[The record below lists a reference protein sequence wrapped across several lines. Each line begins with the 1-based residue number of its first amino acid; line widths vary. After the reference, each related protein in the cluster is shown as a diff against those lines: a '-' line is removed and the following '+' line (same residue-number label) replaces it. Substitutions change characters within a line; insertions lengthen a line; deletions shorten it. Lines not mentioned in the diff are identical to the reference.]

1 VATKRLRRHNRRTTA
16 LLGLVLSTGLC
27 LGALAS
33 ATPAAAAPSISFAP
47 TSGAAGTRV
56 LITESGAGFG
66 KVTAVRIA
74 GVLAVFHVASPSQI
88 NAIVPAMPAA
98 VGPITVQIGTTRVS
112 SSTMFTVLPGLV
124 LSPATGPP
132 GSAVNVSGTGFGHS
146 ETVSVSFDGTVL
158 ATPPA
163 STKGSFGPTPVTV
176 PAAATAGSHTIS
188 ALGNT
193 TGLLAQTA
201 YTVTPTIVVSPG
213 TGPPGSAVNVSGA
226 GFGPLEGVDV
236 YFDTTDLALAET
248 GANGSFGPVSIT
260 VPASAVPGTHT
271 VSAEG
276 RQSGV
281 FAQASLSVNTNWAEF
296 HYSAKHKGADPFENV
311 LSPANVSAID
321 QDWSFTTGS
330 GVSSSPAVVNGVVYV
345 GSDDS
350 NVYALNA
357 NGGSKLWSF
366 ATGGSV
372 LTSPAVANGLVYVAA
387 NGSIDALSAATGA
400 QQWTQ
405 GIGSDSESS
414 PTVANGSVYV
424 GMGAS
429 VYAYTGGGDLEWTF
443 TTGEVVDAAPTVTN
457 GVVYVGSVDGN
468 IYALNAATGTQIWKF
483 SPAGSEV
490 ETSPAVANGVV
501 YVAAD
506 NGNIYA
512 LNAATGTQIWSFTTG
527 SNVFSSPAVANGVVY
542 VGSNDGNVY
551 ALNATTGTQVWSF
564 TTGGAV
570 GSSPAVANGVV
581 YVGSNDGNVYALN
594 AATGTRLWS
603 FATGGA
609 VGSSPAVVNGV
620 VYVGSSDGN
629 LYAFDLTGGQ
639 AAPAR
644 ASRSSLHPNYSLRPQ
659 HRQPA

>member
-27 LGALAS
+27 LGALAP
-33 ATPAAAAPSISFAP
+33 ATPAAAAGSISFAP

-56 LITESGAGFG
+56 LITGSGVKLLGA
-66 KVTAVRIA
+66 TAVDIA
-74 GVLAVFHVASPSQI
+74 GVKAVFHVANSSQI

-98 VGPITVQIGTTRVS
+98 VGPITVQIGTTGVS
-112 SSTMFTVLPGLV
+112 SSTMFTVVPGLV

-132 GSAVNVSGTGFGHS
+132 GSAVNVSGAGFGHS
-146 ETVSVSFDGTVL
+146 EKVSVSFDGTVL
-158 ATPPA
+158 ATA
-163 STKGSFGPTPVTV
+163 TTLGTGSFGPTPVTV

-188 ALGNT
+188 ALGNA
-193 TGLLAQTA
+193 TGLLAQA
-201 YTVTPTIVVSPG
+201 SFTVTPTIVVSPG

-271 VSAEG
+271 VSAQG
-276 RQSGV
+276 RQSGA

-296 HYSAKHKGADPFENV
+296 RYSAKHKGANPFENV

-321 QDWSFTTGS
+321 QDWSFTTAGA
-330 GVSSSPAVVNGVVYV
+330 VSSSPAVENGVVYV
-345 GSDDS
+345 GSDDTS
-350 NVYALNA
+350 VYALNA

-372 LTSPAVANGLVYVAA
+372 PTSPAVANGVVYVAA
-387 NGSIDALSAATGA
+387 NGSIDALNAATGA
-400 QQWTQ
+400 QEWTQ
-405 GIGSDSESS
+405 APGSDSESS

-424 GMGAS
+424 GLGAS

-443 TTGEVVDAAPTVTN
+443 TTGEVVDAAPAVTN

-468 IYALNAATGTQIWKF
+468 LYALRASDGTELWKF

-512 LNAATGTQIWSFTTG
+512 LNATTGTQLWSFTTG

-551 ALNATTGTQVWSF
+551 ALNAATGTQVWSF
-564 TTGGAV
+564 TTGGTVGSSPAVANGVVYVGSSDGNLYALNAATGTRLWSFATGGGV

-581 YVGSNDGNVYALN
+581 YVGSNDGN
-594 AATGTRLWS
+594 
-603 FATGGA
+603 
-609 VGSSPAVVNGV
+609 
-620 VYVGSSDGN
+620 
-629 LYAFDLTGGQ
+629 LYAFDLSGGQ

-644 ASRSSLHPNYSLRPQ
+644 PARRSLHPNYSLRPL